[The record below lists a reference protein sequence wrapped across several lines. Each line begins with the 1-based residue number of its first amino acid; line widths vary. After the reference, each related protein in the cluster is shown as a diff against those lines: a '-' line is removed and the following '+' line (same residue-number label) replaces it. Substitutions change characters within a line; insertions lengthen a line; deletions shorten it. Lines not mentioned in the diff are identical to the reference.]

1 MKKIQDSKILTL
13 INFIFNFT
21 KLSPNDGISKNF
33 LLLIG
38 IIIFSSCV
46 VALSPVALK
55 FAIDSFNLE
64 SNSAIKVTGGLL
76 LLYVLSQ
83 GLARVLTDVQW
94 SIYGRIEQKIHRII
108 RINSLKHISNLPI
121 SILHKYSSGQLFQS
135 VNSGLRS
142 ATLFMQ
148 SFLQVG
154 LLIFFQVLVIS
165 VVVVTF
171 YDVTFLLIILFGVSI
186 YVYFFLKGN
195 NSISI
200 KNKEVIES
208 QNEVG
213 ASFQASI
220 QYPDANKHLDS
231 YKDYI
236 KIIDKKSK
244 RTQLAWTKYYDTSIQ
259 TSLITTLIFLAILGS
274 ITFLAYKKLLAGVMS
289 TGDFVL
295 MITYVIQLVK
305 PIEAI
310 GQVLRQIDQSK
321 NLLDNYNK
329 INNLQEEDTLWIG
342 TKNTEDKTSIVFD
355 RVSFTYPSKN
365 HLSLNEMSFS
375 IKENEK
381 IAIIGHTG
389 AGKSTIIKLLSGFY
403 SNYLGSIYLGNN
415 EIKTLTTKS
424 IREKISVISQESVI
438 FNLPIWQNITIGTDY
453 SKEDAIRI
461 SKIIGID
468 EFINLLPEGFDTVA
482 GEHGS
487 KFSGGEKQRIALAR
501 AMLRNSSIILL
512 DEPTSSLDAKTE
524 NNIMNL
530 IFDIFHDKLILI
542 IAHRLHSITQ
552 VDKILVIENGAVAE
566 EGSYQVLSNK
576 NSIFNSYLNVN
587 EVEKDLK

>member
-1 MKKIQDSKILTL
+1 MKKIRDSKILTL
-13 INFIFNFT
+13 IKFVFNFT
-21 KLSPNDGISKNF
+21 KLAPNDGIGKNF

-38 IIIFSSCV
+38 IIIFSSLV
-46 VALSPVALK
+46 IALSPVALK
-55 FAIDSFNLE
+55 FAIDSFNLS
-64 SNSAIKVTGGLL
+64 SNSAVKVTGGFL

-94 SIYGRIEQKIHRII
+94 SVYGRIEQKIHRII
-108 RINSLKHISNLPI
+108 RMNSLKHISNLPI

-135 VNSGLRS
+135 VNNGLRS
-142 ATLFMQ
+142 VTMFMQ

-154 LLIFFQVLVIS
+154 LLILFQVLVIS
-165 VVVVTF
+165 AVVVTF
-171 YDVTFLLIILFGVSI
+171 YDFTFLLIILVGISLYIF
-186 YVYFFLKGN
+186 FFLRGN
-195 NSISI
+195 NHISI

-208 QNEVG
+208 QNEIG

-220 QYPDANKHLDS
+220 QYPDANKYLNS
-231 YKDYI
+231 YKDYLT
-236 KIIDKKSK
+236 IIDENSK

-274 ITFLAYKKLLAGVMS
+274 ITFLAYQKLLAGIMT

-329 INNLQEEDTLWIG
+329 INSLEEEKALWSG
-342 TKNTEDKTSIVFD
+342 TKNINSQTSIVFD
-355 RVSFTYPSKN
+355 KVSFTYPGKDS
-365 HLSLNEMSFS
+365 LSVNEMSLT

-381 IAIIGHTG
+381 VAVIGRTG

-403 SNYLGSIYLGNN
+403 SNYLGNIYLGNN
-415 EIKTLTTKS
+415 EIKTLNTQS
-424 IREKISVISQESVI
+424 IREKISVISQESII

-453 SKEDAIRI
+453 SREDAIRV
-461 SKIIGID
+461 SKKIGID
-468 EFINLLPEGFDTVA
+468 EFINLLPEGFDTVS
-482 GEHGS
+482 GEHGA

-501 AMLRNSSIILL
+501 AILKNSSIILL

-530 IFDIFHDKLILI
+530 IFDIFKDKTILI
-542 IAHRLHSITQ
+542 IAHRLQSITNA
-552 VDKILVIENGAVAE
+552 DKILVIDNGTVVE
-566 EGSYQVLSNK
+566 EGSYENLANN
-576 NSIFNSYLNVN
+576 NSIFNSFLNIS
-587 EVEKDLK
+587 EVEKIS